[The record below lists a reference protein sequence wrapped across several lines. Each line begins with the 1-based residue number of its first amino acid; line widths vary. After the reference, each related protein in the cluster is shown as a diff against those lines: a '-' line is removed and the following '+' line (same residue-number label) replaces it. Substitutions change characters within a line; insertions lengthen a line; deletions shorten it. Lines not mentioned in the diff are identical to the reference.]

1 MKIQHILHELG
12 SRGHRRSSANARVRP
27 IAESTTRLVRER
39 MGLYNLD

>member
-1 MKIQHILHELG
+1 MLKALE
-12 SRGHRRSSANARVRP
+12 RVRP